1 MAVTFQFFPVF
12 IIQKRKVNLLE
23 KIIKTAVI
31 RIPSTVRESFRSNF
45 PETRNIEWSRI
56 KGLYEVI
63 FYHEG
68 REKIA
73 RFDPEGTLLE
83 YRINIQLETISP
95 SVREKASQEGEI
107 MNCIEFHSVDTIRY
121 EFIVRDVKLTRY
133 LLLTD
138 MSGNKIRKEK
148 L

>member
-1 MAVTFQFFPVF
+1 M
-12 IIQKRKVNLLE
+12 NLFE
-23 KIIKTAVI
+23 KIIKTAGI
-31 RIPSTVRESFRSNF
+31 RIPSTVRESFRHNF
-45 PETRNIEWSRI
+45 RETRNVEWSRT

-68 REKIA
+68 KEKIA

-83 YRINIQLETISP
+83 YRINLQLETISP
-95 SVREKASQEGEI
+95 AVREKASEEGEI

-121 EFIVRDVKLTRY
+121 EFIVRDENLVRY

-138 MSGNKIRKEK
+138 MEGNKIRREQ

>member
-1 MAVTFQFFPVF
+1 MQIPL
-12 IIQKRKVNLLE
+12 KLNLLA
-23 KIIKTAVI
+23 KIINA
-31 RIPSTVRESFRSNF
+31 TVVRVPQPVRDGFRANF
-45 PETRNIEWSRI
+45 SDTKNTEWSRY

-63 FYHEG
+63 FYHDG
-68 REKIA
+68 KEKIA

-83 YRINIQLETISP
+83 YRINLQLETISP
-95 SVREKASQEGEI
+95 VIWKKAEAEGEI

-121 EFIVRDVKLTRY
+121 EFIVRDKQLVRY

-138 MSGNKIRKEK
+138 INGNKIKKEK

>member
-1 MAVTFQFFPVF
+1 MNLFGKILKGAVV
-12 IIQKRKVNLLE
+12 
-23 KIIKTAVI
+23 
-31 RIPSTVRESFRSNF
+31 RIPAPVKEGFRVNF
-45 PETRNIEWSRI
+45 VDTRNIEWSRI

-68 REKIA
+68 KEKIA
-73 RFDPEGTLLE
+73 RFDPDGTLLE
-83 YRINIQLETISP
+83 YRINLQLETISP
-95 SVREKASQEGEI
+95 SVRDKAVSEGEI

-121 EFIVRDVKLTRY
+121 EFIVRDENLVRY